1 MKKRFCYVLMSIMV
15 LCIISGCGN
24 KKEAEVNEVE
34 KTDNAGAI
42 IVEQNDNV
50 SVDISAGENSS
61 DEDITENSTE
71 SEGISNEQALSAIM
85 NYCYSE
91 NPDLKSIVEEGEYP
105 VYWDI
110 SSSDEKEIVIAF
122 RSYTGAIINYYIDR
136 NSGDTYVTEF
146 VPGIMDDE
154 EKTDERFNVKNY
166 F

>member
-1 MKKRFCYVLMSIMV
+1 
-15 LCIISGCGN
+15 
-24 KKEAEVNEVE
+24 
-34 KTDNAGAI
+34 
-42 IVEQNDNV
+42 
-50 SVDISAGENSS
+50 
-61 DEDITENSTE
+61 
-71 SEGISNEQALSAIM
+71 M

-122 RSYTGAIINYYIDR
+122 RSYTGVIINYYIDW